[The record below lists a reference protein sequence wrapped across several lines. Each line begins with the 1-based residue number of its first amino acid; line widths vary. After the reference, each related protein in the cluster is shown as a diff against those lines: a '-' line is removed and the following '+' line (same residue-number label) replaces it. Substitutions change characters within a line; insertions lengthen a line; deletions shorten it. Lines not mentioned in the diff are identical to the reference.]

1 MQRLLLQNLLGIE
14 KLGLGIA
21 LEALVVFFDVQSLSL
36 CFLLSITEVQYTFR
50 ASCSLC
56 FRFVLMHCPS
66 AGVFHGE
73 RFDPRQGHWEALAPL
88 RTARH
93 ALATASVDGAVY
105 ALGGVGEEGVL
116 SSVERYDATAGVCY
130 KARNDF

>member
-1 MQRLLLQNLLGIE
+1 MLIDLVSKGGNLLLDISPTADGRIPYTISPPDASATTYQPISYSAE
-14 KLGLGIA
+14 SFI
-21 LEALVVFFDVQSLSL
+21 DVDL
-36 CFLLSITEVQYTFR
+36 
-50 ASCSLC
+50 
-56 FRFVLMHCPS
+56 RFPS
-66 AGVFHGE
+66 AH
-73 RFDPRQGHWEALAPL
+73 PALAPL

-116 SSVERYDATAGVCY
+116 SSVERYDATAGVCH